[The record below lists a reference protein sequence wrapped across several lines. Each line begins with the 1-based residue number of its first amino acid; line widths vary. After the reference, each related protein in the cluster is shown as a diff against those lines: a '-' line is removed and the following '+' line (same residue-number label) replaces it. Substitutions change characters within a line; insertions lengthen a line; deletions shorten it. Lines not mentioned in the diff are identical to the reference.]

1 MNVVSHFLRPVLLGA
16 VSAVFL
22 MTSCKKTPDVAP
34 VAPVTSAT
42 AVTGTVS
49 DVDVNKWILSNMRY
63 AYYWNTKIP
72 VKPDTTL
79 VPTKFFDS
87 ILYKFDATARP
98 DGDRFS
104 WIDPDASHLQASLGG
119 QNLSTGAEFRLY
131 RRSSGANDLI
141 GVVLYVEHG
150 SPAEK
155 AGLKRGDIFY
165 SVNGQ
170 NLTIANYSD
179 LLYGTATSQAYG
191 IATLQNGALTNTS
204 QTKTASAVT
213 LQTDPVYLD
222 SVYTFN
228 DKKIGYLVYN
238 EFIAGPYNSTTE
250 TYNQELDNVFTKFKA
265 RGINEL
271 VVDLRYNPGGGG
283 DVATNLASL
292 IAPGVSPSKVF
303 FSQQYNSNLTA
314 DFQKQYGANFNVVN
328 FTSKAANPGNLT
340 RVFVLTTDHTASAS
354 ELLINGLKPYMTVNV
369 VGDTTYGKNVGSTTI
384 VDKTGAIK
392 YGLQPIIVKAFN
404 SAGQSDYTNGFVP
417 NAVVLERL
425 PYKPLG
431 DVTEPLLSQAILQ
444 ITGSR
449 PARLGAA
456 SGLLLPEVSS
466 SVSRRAGGSNLTVSL
481 PKGR

>member
-1 MNVVSHFLRPVLLGA
+1 MNVVSRFSCPVLLCV

-22 MTSCKKTPDVAP
+22 MTSCKKTPDVTP
-34 VAPVTSAT
+34 VAPTTSTT
-42 AVTGTVS
+42 AVMGTGS
-49 DVDVNKWILSNMRY
+49 DLDVNRWILSNMRY

-72 VKPDTTL
+72 AKPDTTL
-79 VPTKFFDS
+79 APTKFFDS

-131 RRSSGANDLI
+131 RRSAGADDVI

-170 NLTIANYSD
+170 NITISNYSD
-179 LLYGTATSQAYG
+179 LLYGTAASQAYG
-191 IATLQNGALTNTS
+191 IATLQNGVLTNTS

-238 EFIAGPYNSTTE
+238 EFIAGPYNSSTA
-250 TYNQELDNVFTKFKA
+250 TYNQELDNVFAKFKA
-265 RGINEL
+265 QGINEL
-271 VVDLRYNPGGGG
+271 VLDFRYNPGGGG

-292 IAPGVSPSKVF
+292 IAPGVSPAKVF
-303 FSQQYNSNLTA
+303 FSQQYNNNLTA
-314 DFQKQYGANFNVVN
+314 ANGNKSNVVN
-328 FTSKAANPGNLT
+328 FLSKAANPGNLS

-354 ELLINGLKPYMTVNV
+354 ELVINGLKPYMTVNV

-404 SAGQSDYTNGFVP
+404 AAGQSDYTNGFVP

-431 DVTEPLLSQAILQ
+431 DVTEPLLNQAILQ

-449 PARLGAA
+449 PARLGVA

-481 PKGR
+481 PKGF